1 MPNAALAVTAA
12 IPTAAAFAKA
22 GVRAHASAGCAFV
35 FLQNDTPAH
44 GRASAYK
51 AGTRRRQIN

>member
-1 MPNAALAVTAA
+1 MPNAAPAVTAA

-22 GVRAHASAGCAFV
+22 AARAHASAGCAPV

-44 GRASAYK
+44 ARVSAGK
-51 AGTRRRQIN
+51 ADTRRRQIN

>member
-12 IPTAAAFAKA
+12 IPTAAFAKA
-22 GVRAHASAGCAFV
+22 AARAHASAGCALI

-44 GRASAYK
+44 ARAFADTAK
-51 AGTRRRQIN
+51 TRRRQIN

>member
-12 IPTAAAFAKA
+12 IPTAAAFAEA
-22 GVRAHASAGCAFV
+22 GARDGVSAGCVFV

-44 GRASAYK
+44 GRASADK

>member
-22 GVRAHASAGCAFV
+22 GVRAHASAGCALV

-44 GRASAYK
+44 ARAFADT
-51 AGTRRRQIN
+51 AEMRRRQIN

>member
-12 IPTAAAFAKA
+12 IPTAAAFAEA
-22 GVRAHASAGCAFV
+22 GAWVRASAGCALP

-44 GRASAYK
+44 ARAFADTAK
-51 AGTRRRQIN
+51 TRRRQIN

>member
-22 GVRAHASAGCAFV
+22 AARAHASAGCALV
-35 FLQNDTPAH
+35 FLQNDTPALA
-44 GRASAYK
+44 RVSAGK
-51 AGTRRRQIN
+51 VETRRRQIN

>member
-1 MPNAALAVTAA
+1 MPNAAFAVTAA
-12 IPTAAAFAKA
+12 IPTAAAFAEA
-22 GVRAHASAGCAFV
+22 GARGGASAGCAFV

-44 GRASAYK
+44 GRASADK

>member
-1 MPNAALAVTAA
+1 MPNAAPAVTAA

-22 GVRAHASAGCAFV
+22 GARAHASAGCAPI

-44 GRASAYK
+44 ARAFADT
-51 AGTRRRQIN
+51 AEMRRRQIN

>member
-1 MPNAALAVTAA
+1 MPNAALAVTTA
-12 IPTAAAFAKA
+12 IPTAAAFAEA
-22 GVRAHASAGCAFV
+22 GARDGASAGCAFV

>member
-1 MPNAALAVTAA
+1 MPNAALAVTVA
-12 IPTAAAFAKA
+12 IPTAAFAKA
-22 GVRAHASAGCAFV
+22 GAWGRASAGCAPV

>member
-12 IPTAAAFAKA
+12 ILTAAFAKA
-22 GVRAHASAGCAFV
+22 GARGGASAGCAFV

>member
-22 GVRAHASAGCAFV
+22 AARAHASAGCALV

-44 GRASAYK
+44 ARAFADT
-51 AGTRRRQIN
+51 AEMRRRQIN